1 MTDKINYAAT
11 TIDDIVFEG
20 RNKDYGAYEL
30 RKIYSKYATRGLI
43 IAVVSFIAFVLLAQV
58 DYSFLKKK
66 NQETEISVETTD
78 VDLPKDQPVDPTK
91 PPPPPPP
98 PPPQAPQMKFVE
110 MVVKKDDQVADDEV
124 HSQEELQEPKQI
136 SNQDKEGDNNAS
148 FVPKDPEVPAGNGPV
163 VTEPAPIKEEPKED
177 EIFTIVEEKP
187 SFPGGP
193 AELQKYLAKNIR
205 YPDFA
210 KENQIKGTCALEF
223 VVEKDGSITDIK
235 ILKDIGGGCG
245 DEAVRVVKSMPK
257 WAPGKQ
263 RGKAVRVKF
272 TLPVQFRLQ

>member
-110 MVVKKDDQVADDEV
+110 MVVKKDEQVADDEV

-148 FVPKDPEVPAGNGPV
+148 FVPKDPEVPAGNGPA

-177 EIFTIVEEKP
+177 EIFNIVEEKP
-187 SFPGGP
+187 SFPGGME
-193 AELQKYLAKNIR
+193 ELYKYLGKNIR
-205 YPDFA
+205 FPPFA
-210 KENQIKGTCALEF
+210 TESGISGKVQVSF

-245 DEAVRVVKSMPK
+245 EEAIRVIKSMPK
-257 WAPGKQ
+257 WIPGKQ
-263 RGKAVRVKF
+263 RGMPVRVRF
-272 TLPVQFRLQ
+272 SMPVLFKLN

>member
-148 FVPKDPEVPAGNGPV
+148 FVPKDPEVPAGNGPA

-177 EIFTIVEEKP
+177 EIFNIVEEKP

-245 DEAVRVVKSMPK
+245 EEAIRVIKSMPK
-257 WAPGKQ
+257 WIPGKQ
-263 RGKAVRVKF
+263 RGMPVRVRF
-272 TLPVQFRLQ
+272 SMPVLFKLN

>member
-91 PPPPPPP
+91 PPPP

>member
-1 MTDKINYAAT
+1 MADNINYASASM
-11 TIDDIVFEG
+11 DDIVFEG
-20 RNKDYGAYEL
+20 RNKSYGAYEL
-30 RKIYSKYATRGLI
+30 RKIYSKYASRGLI
-43 IAVVSFIAFVLLAQV
+43 IAVLSFVAFVLLAQV

-66 NQETEISVETTD
+66 KSETEISVETTD
-78 VDLPKDQPVDPTK
+78 VDLPKDQPLDPTK

-110 MVVKKDDQVADDEV
+110 MVVKKDEQVADDDV

-136 SNQDKEGDNNAS
+136 SNQDKEGDENAK
-148 FVPKDPEVPAGNGPV
+148 FVAKDPEQPVGNGPV
-163 VTEPAPIKEEPKED
+163 VSIPTPVVEETKED
-177 EIFTIVEEKP
+177 EIFTIVEDKP
-187 SFPGGP
+187 LFPGGQ
-193 AELQKYLAKNIR
+193 AELMKYLAKNIR

-235 ILKDIGGGCG
+235 VLKDIGGGCG
-245 DEAVRVVKSMPK
+245 EEAVRVIKSMPK
-257 WAPGKQ
+257 WEPGKQ
-263 RGKAVRVKF
+263 RGKPVRVKY